1 MAFNFGYMRVSSTNQ
16 NLDRQE
22 DILRAYVSVDE
33 NGNPY
38 LYSDKASGKDMQREG
53 FQEMFRT
60 IRTGDTL
67 YVKSIDRLGRNK
79 HQIKQ
84 CLEMLRNKQIRLKV
98 IDIPTTMQ
106 DFPLDQDW
114 IADMVNNILIEVYTS
129 IAEQERKNILQ
140 RQREGIELAKAKG
153 KHLGRPIIQYPPDW
167 SQLYQLWQKGMITS
181 KEFMIKVDMKKST
194 FYIKVKHYQQQ
205 LKIGQ
210 YK

>member
-1 MAFNFGYMRVSSTNQ
+1 MAFNFGYMRVSSTTQ

-22 DILRAYVSVDE
+22 DILLQYVSTDE
-33 NGNPY
+33 NGKPY

-60 IRTGDTL
+60 IRSGDTL

-106 DFPLDQDW
+106 DFPLEQDW

-194 FYIKVKHYQQQ
+194 FYTKVKHYQQQ
-205 LKIGQ
+205 SKIGQ